1 MKTFKE
7 FLIEANTTQRLAARA
22 LELVKVHR
30 NNDPDKFEVYLNLLK
45 KAQKRSS
52 TDEEDYPGR
61 TAARRDKYL
70 IPSHRTDSFPELA
83 GTSTIT
89 KNPKKLRK
97 QRAIGE
103 II

>member
-1 MKTFKE
+1 MNTFKE

-22 LELVKVHR
+22 LELVNVHL
-30 NNDPDKFEVYLNLLK
+30 NDPDKFKVYLNLLK

-52 TDEEDYPGR
+52 TDEEEYPGR

-70 IPSHRTDSFPELA
+70 IPSYRTGSFPELE
-83 GTSTIT
+83 GISTIT

-97 QRAIGE
+97 QRALGE
-103 II
+103 IV

>member
-30 NNDPDKFEVYLNLLK
+30 NDPEKFKVYLNLLK

-52 TDEEDYPGR
+52 TDEEEYPGR

-70 IPSHRTDSFPELA
+70 IPSHRTSSFPELA

-89 KNPKKLRK
+89 KNLKKLRK
-97 QRAIGE
+97 QRALGE
-103 II
+103 IS